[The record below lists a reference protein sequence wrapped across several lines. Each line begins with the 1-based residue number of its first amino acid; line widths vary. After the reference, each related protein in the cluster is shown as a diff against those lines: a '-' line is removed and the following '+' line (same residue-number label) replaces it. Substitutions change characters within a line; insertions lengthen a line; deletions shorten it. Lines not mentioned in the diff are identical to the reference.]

1 MGKKVQ
7 DLKPDTVLKNY
18 WSNNEQ
24 FADLFNAV
32 LFSGRQVI
40 RPEELEDVDT
50 EESVVME
57 HREYAKSVSSV
68 RDVIKIRKI
77 STEFGAEFVM
87 IGMENQEHIHYAMP
101 MRIMGYDY
109 SAYKKQYDIIAGKHR
124 RGKGLSEDE
133 FLSGMK
139 RTDRL
144 VPVITM
150 VIYYGEK
157 PWDGATTLHGMLD
170 IPEEIA
176 AFVND
181 YKMLLL
187 EARNADLQFH
197 NVNNRDFFHLLG
209 ILRDKSG
216 TLHERKQKAIQYA
229 RENEVDR
236 NVVMTVAGATNCRI
250 NYDEFGRKGDADMW
264 TIFEETREEG
274 REEGRAEGIIETG
287 YELGLSEED
296 ILKRLRNKLQISE
309 ETAKEYL
316 ERFGG
321 QLV

>member
-1 MGKKVQ
+1 M
-7 DLKPDTVLKNY
+7 
-18 WSNNEQ
+18 
-24 FADLFNAV
+24 
-32 LFSGRQVI
+32 
-40 RPEELEDVDT
+40 
-50 EESVVME
+50 
-57 HREYAKSVSSV
+57 
-68 RDVIKIRKI
+68 
-77 STEFGAEFVM
+77 
-87 IGMENQEHIHYAMP
+87 
-101 MRIMGYDY
+101 
-109 SAYKKQYDIIAGKHR
+109 
-124 RGKGLSEDE
+124 
-133 FLSGMK
+133 
-139 RTDRL
+139 
-144 VPVITM
+144 
-150 VIYYGEK
+150 
-157 PWDGATTLHGMLD
+157 
-170 IPEEIA
+170 
-176 AFVND
+176 
-181 YKMLLL
+181 LL

-216 TLHERKQKAIQYA
+216 TLHEMKQKAIQYA